1 MTEKEMF
8 LNSYEREFE
17 ITLKFLKAYPMEK
30 LDFRP
35 YPNAQSAKELAWS
48 FAEEERA
55 LISGS
60 LGGDIV
66 FKQDIVPE
74 TFDDI
79 KTIYERNHHLFAE
92 KIGNLSDDAFN
103 EMVTFGA
110 DSDNAVAPMRRG
122 DVLWLAL
129 MDGAHHRGQFSV
141 YIRMVGGKTPPSYNK
156 NSSDSEFFIYARNK
170 IS

>member
-8 LNSYEREFE
+8 LNSYEQEFG
-17 ITLKFLKAYPMEK
+17 ITLQFLKAYPTEK
-30 LDFRP
+30 LDFCP
-35 YPNAQSAKELAWS
+35 YPHAQSAKELAWG

-55 LISGS
+55 LISGA

-66 FKQDIVPE
+66 FKQDAIPE

-79 KTIYERNHHLFAE
+79 KTAYEKNHHLFAE

-103 EMVTFGA
+103 EMVTFGS
-110 DSDNAVAPMRRG
+110 DSDNAAPMRRG

-129 MDGAHHRGQFSV
+129 MDAAHHRGQFSV
-141 YIRMVGGKTPPSYNK
+141 YIRMAGGKTLAVYNK
-156 NSSDSEFFIYARNK
+156 NASDLDFFIYARNK
-170 IS
+170 IG